1 VRRTDRRLRYLPVW
15 GGGGSGSS
23 VRLECGRWSSVSVV
37 MSSTVPRR
45 ARRRQRCLGR
55 LCRRQHAGSGRYW
68 CVCGRWFVVGDHQ
81 RRAVQHV
88 ESVVSARR
96 TPNVHERHHGSSS
109 PSCTSSNTSVITHQ
123 LHTLYLAV
131 STHTHTDTTPAQS
144 TSSRRQSVIITRN
157 RHYTSSQRGRDL
169 IRAVSVQ
176 SPDHSP
182 VWSTHRQTDRQRD
195 VDGVYKTD
203 HTQRADRE
211 SYIIATYRT
220 PWLRLSTYQ
229 QVMRTRVCSTSTVCQ
244 CSLSD
249 NHRQCN
255 WTEQVTTRVSHMRR
269 HWSYMYA
276 V

>member
-1 VRRTDRRLRYLPVW
+1 MRRTDRRLRYLPVW

-45 ARRRQRCLGR
+45 ARRRRRCLG
-55 LCRRQHAGSGRYW
+55 RQHAGSGRYW
-68 CVCGRWFVVGDHQ
+68 CVCGRWLVVGDHQ

-131 STHTHTDTTPAQS
+131 STHTHRHH
-144 TSSRRQSVIITRN
+144 TSSVNVVTASISHHHTKQTLHIQSKREGPDTRCQCPES
-157 RHYTSSQRGRDL
+157 RPLTCLVHT
-169 IRAVSVQ
+169 
-176 SPDHSP
+176 
-182 VWSTHRQTDRQRD
+182 QTDRQRD

-229 QVMRTRVCSTSTVCQ
+229 QVTRTRVCSTSTVCQ

-255 WTEQVTTRVSHMRR
+255 WTEQVTTRVSDMRR
-269 HWSYMYA
+269 HLSYMYA